1 MEKMKI
7 FTLADVKADGKAIA
21 FVRGNRD
28 IAAKNKNSK
37 KSSLTR
43 CGMNL
48 VPMLLVEGK
57 KAVEDGCKLMNPYGE
72 EIPDNAA
79 DSYYVVVDGQHR
91 YTAAMELKKDA
102 EKMDVEPAITD
113 KQLYFYLDYSGRN
126 TMDLLSI
133 TNIESAKWAATDFA
147 KGAVLLH
154 PDDELIQFINEYAQ
168 RKMPISTISI
178 YLYGKKDTLQNKNLA
193 ASLSTGK
200 LGINSKANLEFAKK
214 IVPRLLILF
223 DFKFVKTRYC
233 ADAINDALNLNG
245 TQNSQIV
252 IDVLNSLKYPDVAE
266 VGDLKGDE
274 AQNKLFEILK
284 DKINSAAKT
293 DQLNSH
299 REGYHFRGSLLFA
312 IRGMGLNFKG

>member
-1 MEKMKI
+1 MDNMKI
-7 FTLADVKADGKAIA
+7 FTLADVKAEDKAIA

-28 IAAKNKNSK
+28 IAAKNKNNK
-37 KSSLTR
+37 KSSLIK
-43 CGMNL
+43 CCMNL

-57 KAVEDGCKLMNPYGE
+57 KAVEDGCKLMLPDGNK
-72 EIPDNAA
+72 IPDSAA

-91 YTAAMELKKDA
+91 YTAAMELIKDA
-102 EKMDVEPAITD
+102 EKKKVEPAITD
-113 KQLYFYLDYSGRN
+113 KQLYFYLDYSGRK

-147 KGAVLLH
+147 KGAVLLN
-154 PDDELIQFINEYAQ
+154 PDNELIQFINEYAQ

-200 LGINSKANLEFAKK
+200 LGIKSEANLEFAKK
-214 IVPRLLILF
+214 IVARLRQEF

-233 ADAINDALNLNG
+233 ADAINDALKLKG
-245 TQNSQIV
+245 TQNYQV
-252 IDVLNSLKYPDVAE
+252 VVDALNSLNYVEIEE
-266 VGDLKGDE
+266 VGKLKGDD
-274 AQNKLFEILK
+274 AQSKLYEILK

-293 DQLNSH
+293 D
-299 REGYHFRGSLLFA
+299 
-312 IRGMGLNFKG
+312 

>member
-1 MEKMKI
+1 METKKI
-7 FTLADVKADGKAIA
+7 FTLEDVKAEGKAIA

-28 IAAKNKNSK
+28 IAAKNKNNK
-37 KSSLTR
+37 KSSLIK
-43 CGMNL
+43 CCMNL

-91 YTAAMELKKDA
+91 YTAAMELIKDA
-102 EKMDVEPAITD
+102 ENKEVKPAITD

-168 RKMPISTISI
+168 KKMPISVISI
-178 YLYGKKDTLQNKNLA
+178 YLYGKKDTLTNKHLA

-200 LGINSKANLEFAKK
+200 LDVKPEARLEFAKA
-214 IVPRLLILF
+214 ILPRLQQLF
-223 DFKFVKTRYC
+223 VLGFYKTRYC
-233 ADAINDALNLNG
+233 ADAINDALSLKG
-245 TQNSQIV
+245 TQNSQGV
-252 IDVLNSLKYPDVAE
+252 VDALNSLNYVEIEE
-266 VGDLKGDE
+266 VGKLKGDD
-274 AQNKLFEILK
+274 AQSKLYELLK

-293 DQLNSH
+293 D
-299 REGYHFRGSLLFA
+299 
-312 IRGMGLNFKG
+312 

>member
-7 FTLADVKADGKAIA
+7 FTLADVKAEDKAIA
-21 FVRGNRD
+21 FVYGNRD
-28 IAAKNKNSK
+28 IAAKNKNNK
-37 KSSLTR
+37 KSSLTK
-43 CGMNL
+43 CCMNL

-57 KAVEDGCKLMNPYGE
+57 KAVEDGCKLMNPDGNK
-72 EIPDNAA
+72 IPDNAA

-91 YTAAMELKKDA
+91 YTAAMELIKDA
-102 EKMDVEPAITD
+102 ENKEVKPAITD

-168 RKMPISTISI
+168 KKMPISVISI
-178 YLYGKKDTLQNKNLA
+178 YLYGKKDTLKNEHLA
-193 ASLSTGK
+193 ASLSTGS
-200 LGINSKANLEFAKK
+200 LGIKSEANLEFAKK
-214 IVPRLLILF
+214 IVPRLWQEFGL
-223 DFKFVKTRYC
+223 KFIKTRYC
-233 ADAINDALNLNG
+233 ADAINDALKLKG
-245 TQNSQIV
+245 TQNYQV
-252 IDVLNSLKYPDVAE
+252 VVDALNSLNYVEIEE
-266 VGDLKGDE
+266 VGKLKGDD
-274 AQNKLFEILK
+274 AQSKLYELLK

-293 DQLNSH
+293 DQLNRH
-299 REGYHFRGSLLFA
+299 REGYHFGGSLLFA

>member
-7 FTLADVKADGKAIA
+7 FTLADVKAEDKAIA

-28 IAAKNKNSK
+28 IAAKNKNNK
-37 KSSLTR
+37 KSSLTK
-43 CGMNL
+43 CCMNL

-57 KAVEDGCKLMNPYGE
+57 KAVEDGCKLMNPDGNK
-72 EIPDNAA
+72 IPDSAA

-91 YTAAMELKKDA
+91 YTAAMELIKDA
-102 EKMDVEPAITD
+102 ENKEVKPAITD
-113 KQLYFYLDYSGRN
+113 KQLYFYLDYSGRS

-133 TNIESAKWAATDFA
+133 TNIESAKWAATDYA
-147 KGAVLLH
+147 KGAMLLN
-154 PDDELIQFINEYAQ
+154 PNDELIQFINEYAQ

-193 ASLSTGK
+193 ASLSTGE
-200 LGINSKANLEFAKK
+200 LGIKSKANLEFAKE

-223 DFKFVKTRYC
+223 GFKFVKTRYC

-245 TQNSQIV
+245 TQNSQVV
-252 IDVLNSLKYPDVAE
+252 IDVFKNLEYTDVAE
-266 VGDLKGDE
+266 VGDLKGEE

-293 DQLNSH
+293 DQLNRH
-299 REGYHFRGSLLFA
+299 REGYHFGGSLLFA